1 MTQGHNRPGK
11 RITASRTARVLSI
24 GLALGL
30 TAVAGAV
37 SAAEPPTYEP
47 SYRYRLRNEMCK
59 KDEAQFGAR
68 CAQQCTPGY
77 RMEQQAATPV
87 CRRKN

>member
-1 MTQGHNRPGK
+1 MTPGHNRPGK
-11 RITASRTARVLSI
+11 RITANRTARVLSI
-24 GLALGL
+24 GLALGF

-37 SAAEPPTYEP
+37 GAAEPPTYEP

-59 KDEAQFGAR
+59 KDEAQFGAQ
-68 CAQQCTPGY
+68 CAKQCNPGY
-77 RMEQQAATPV
+77 RMEQQGVTPV